1 VLSLYH
7 LLDPEVLANP
17 YPLFRRLRTEDPV
30 HWDPFL
36 HAWVVTRYPDVLEVL
51 LNFSADRTPTPA
63 QLDEMGLSSLSPI
76 ARVMVKQMLFLDAP
90 AHTRL
95 RGLSAK
101 AFTPARVE
109 ELRGHIT
116 DIVNQ
121 LLDGIQS
128 RGQMDV
134 IAELAEPLP
143 AIVTAE
149 MLGVPTEDHNKL
161 KVWSADFAEMLGNF
175 QHNPERY
182 PTVLKAVANL
192 TEYFQNAIREQRDR
206 PRAGLIHSLLTAEI
220 DGDRLTE
227 EEVIANCIVTMV
239 GGQETTTN
247 LIGNG
252 LLTLLRN
259 PAEME
264 KLRNDPA
271 LIPSA
276 VEEMLRYESPSQ
288 HTARMCP
295 SERTMGGKVIQKRQ
309 AVIAIMAA
317 ANRDPERFP
326 DPDRFDIT
334 RKDNRHLAFGY
345 AAHYCFGA
353 PLARVEGQVVF
364 EALLR
369 RIADITLEPAPIE
382 WRSNLGLRGLK
393 ALHVK
398 FAGQSARSSAGQSQ
412 DRSLPATPQPPAI
425 AATQAA
431 SPSSSARCPFDG
443 HDAQTMKSEAIKP
456 EGIKPEGSKEDK
468 QPELKRDAAKRDDV
482 KLSEKQELIRKYLQS
497 RVAHK
502 AEDAPAIARSERG
515 PAPLSFAQ
523 EQIWLHGQFA
533 KDLYNESVTVYRRGP
548 LDLATLRRSLAEI
561 IRRHEAWRTTFKAV
575 DGHPV
580 QIVQPPFEPSI
591 EAIDLRH
598 LEAAQREPEAL
609 RLAREQA
616 RAPFDMERGPLLR
629 AMLVQLDQE
638 EFQLYLFLHHIIFD
652 GFSIYRVFLPELVTV
667 YNAFLA
673 GKPSPLAEL
682 SLQYP
687 DFAHWQRES
696 LGSPQLNES
705 RAYWSSQLDGELPV
719 LELPTDRPR
728 PAVQS
733 FRGAMQRFAFSRE
746 LSDRLH
752 ELAKREHTS
761 FFTTILAGFAALL
774 RRYSGQQDLVIG
786 TVTSGRKRSELE
798 MLLGCFQNP
807 LALRL
812 KLAGD
817 PSFREL
823 LAHAREVT
831 LGALSHDDAP
841 FERLVEELSV
851 RRDTSRNPIFPVM
864 FSLVPPTAAFETGWD
879 LNQLDLEIGTAKFD
893 LDLELDD
900 RPEGL
905 LGRFVYST
913 DLFDASTMARMAGHF
928 QTMLEAIVA
937 DPEEKISRLP
947 MLTAAEKRQIAEWNS
962 TETEYPAAL
971 CMHELVD
978 AQAARTPSAI
988 AVEHADQR
996 LTYLELE
1003 QRANQLAQFLKR
1015 RGVGPESRVGICLR
1029 RSLELPVALLAVLK
1043 AGGACVPLDPA
1054 YPKERLTYM
1063 LEDSQTSLVLTQP
1076 GLLAE
1081 VTDFDA
1087 EVVALDADWKAFSG
1101 ESKEGVA
1108 SGVKPE
1114 NLAYIIYT
1122 SGSTGKPRGV
1132 LLSHLGLVNHNIAAI
1147 KLFDI
1152 TPADRMAQ
1160 FASISFDI
1168 AIEEIFPTW
1177 MAGAALVI
1185 REENASLAVGDFLRW
1200 VTERRVTVLDLP
1212 TAYWHELV
1220 GELSESTIGLPESLR
1235 MVIVGGEKASLAAL
1249 ATWHKLAGDRVRW
1262 VNTYG
1267 PTETSVIVTA
1277 FEPTNWKEIAAA
1289 LPIGRPIAN
1298 TKIHILDEQLQQ
1310 LPVGIPGDLFV
1321 AGPGLARG
1329 YLNRPEITAEK
1340 FIANPFSDQP
1350 GSRMYKTGDRARYLA
1365 SGEIEFAGRTDDQV
1379 KIRGYRVELKEIEA
1393 VLASFPG
1400 LREVVVVAREN
1411 GTDKHL
1417 AAYVVPSREQA
1428 PTGSELR
1435 LFLKQKLPH
1444 YMVPSAFVVLETMP
1458 KTPNG
1463 KVDRRGMPAPQPADF
1478 AEANEYVAPTDDLEN
1493 QLARIWAVVLGKDK
1507 IGIRDNFFDLG
1518 GHSLLAAR
1526 LMHRIEQTLGQRLPL
1541 AALLQAPTVEQFA
1554 AVLRQEG
1561 WSASWSSLV
1570 AIQGEGSRP
1579 PFFCV
1584 HGVGGNVVGFR
1595 DLARLM
1601 GPEQPFYA
1609 LQPEGLDGTRPCLTS
1624 VSEMAERYIKE
1635 IRRVQPEGPYR
1646 IGGYSFGGLV
1656 AYEMAQ
1662 QLRAQEQ
1669 EVSLLALFDTYPGK
1683 MESRSSQLRNLSKLS
1698 FKDAATFLVKKGSF
1712 VLMTLGKRLEL
1723 QMLPKALRNVRQA
1736 CAKAAAG
1743 YDVQPYAGQ
1752 VTLFRVKEKSVGS
1765 LNDPYAIWWRVAAGG
1780 VDLREISGDHLSLLK
1795 QPQVRFLAEELNR
1808 ALEASSNSPIE
1819 SPLVAA
1825 GSY

>member
-1 VLSLYH
+1 VSSSPKTPRMENRDSVLSLYH

-17 YPLFRRLRTEDPV
+17 YPLFHRLRSEDPV

-76 ARVMVKQMLFLDAP
+76 ARVMVKQMLFMDAP

-95 RGLSAK
+95 RGLSSK

-109 ELRGHIT
+109 ELRGHIQ

-128 RGQMDV
+128 KGEMDV
-134 IAELAEPLP
+134 IADLAEPLP

-149 MLGVPTEDHNKL
+149 LLGVPTSDHTQLKL
-161 KVWSADFAEMLGNF
+161 WSADFAEMLGNF

-182 PTVLKAVANL
+182 PRVLKAVASL
-192 TEYFQNAIREQRDR
+192 TEYFQNAIREQRQTPR
-206 PRAGLIHSLLTAEI
+206 PGLIHSLLTAEI

-252 LLTLLRN
+252 LLTLMRN

-264 KLRNDPA
+264 RLRNDSS

-295 SERTMGGKVIQKRQ
+295 SDREMGGKLIQKRQ
-309 AVIAIMAA
+309 AVIAVMAA

-326 DPDRFDIT
+326 NPDKFDIT

-345 AAHYCFGA
+345 AAHFCFGA

-369 RIADITLEPAPIE
+369 RFTDITLVPEPIE

-393 ALHVK
+393 SLRVK
-398 FAGQSARSSAGQSQ
+398 FGEQLKGASQ
-412 DRSLPATPQPPAI
+412 DRQPQQ
-425 AATQAA
+425 TQAA
-431 SPSSSARCPFDG
+431 PMPSPAKGRCPYEE
-443 HDAQTMKSEAIKP
+443 H
-456 EGIKPEGSKEDK
+456 GSALK
-468 QPELKRDAAKRDDV
+468 QEENQKGKRAGTQG
-482 KLSEKQELIRKYLQS
+482 EKQDLIRKYLQARIS
-497 RVAHK
+497 HK
-502 AEDAPAIARSERG
+502 ADDVAAIARSEEG

-533 KDLYNESVTVYRRGP
+533 KDLYNESVTVYRQGS
-548 LDLATLRRSLAEI
+548 LDLPTLQRSLAEI
-561 IRRHEAWRTTFKAV
+561 IRRHEAWRTTFKAI
-575 DGHPV
+575 DGRPV
-580 QIVQPPFEPSI
+580 QMVQPPFEPSI
-591 EAIDLRH
+591 EAVDLRH
-598 LEAAQREPEAL
+598 LASDQREPEGL
-609 RLAREQA
+609 RLARERA
-616 RAPFDMERGPLLR
+616 RASFDMERGPLLR
-629 AMLVQLDQE
+629 AMLVRLDE
-638 EFQLYLFLHHIIFD
+638 EQYRFYLFLHHIIFD

-673 GKPSPLAEL
+673 GKSSPLPDL
-682 SLQYP
+682 RLQYA
-687 DFAHWQRES
+687 DYAHWQREA
-696 LGSPQLNES
+696 LGNAQLNES
-705 RAYWSSQLDGELPV
+705 RAYWSAQLDGELPV

-728 PAVQS
+728 PAMQS
-733 FRGAMQRFAFSRE
+733 FRGAMQRFAFSRD
-746 LSDRLH
+746 LSNRLH
-752 ELAKREHTS
+752 QLAQRENTS

-774 RRYSGQQDLVIG
+774 RRYSSQQDFVIG

-798 MLLGCFQNP
+798 ALLGCFQNP

-812 KLAGD
+812 KLAGN
-817 PSFREL
+817 PTFREL
-823 LAHAREVT
+823 LGHAREVT

-851 RRDTSRNPIFPVM
+851 RRDTSRNPLFPVM
-864 FSLVPPTAAFETGWD
+864 FSLVPPTAAFEAGWD

-913 DLFDASTMARMAGHF
+913 DLFDASTMERMAGHF
-928 QTMLEAIVA
+928 ETMLEAIVA
-937 DPEEKISRLP
+937 DPEQRLSRLP
-947 MLTAAEKRQIAEWNS
+947 MLTAAEKQQLTDWNQTDAEFPR
-962 TETEYPAAL
+962 EL

-988 AVEHADQR
+988 AVEHGDQR
-996 LTYLELE
+996 LTYRELE
-1003 QRANQLAQFLKR
+1003 QRANQLAHFLKK

-1029 RSLELPVALLAVLK
+1029 RSLELPVALLGVLK

-1054 YPKERLTYM
+1054 YPKERLAYM

-1087 EVVALDADWKAFSG
+1087 EIVTLDADWDSFSG
-1101 ESKEGVA
+1101 ESSENVRGE
-1108 SGVKPE
+1108 VKPDD
-1114 NLAYIIYT
+1114 LAYVIYT

-1132 LLSHLGLVNHNIAAI
+1132 LLSHLGLVNHNTAAV
-1147 KLFDI
+1147 KLFGI

-1177 MAGAALVI
+1177 IAGAALVI
-1185 REENASLAVGDFLRW
+1185 REEDASLAVGDFLRW
-1200 VTERRVTVLDLP
+1200 VSQRGITALDLP

-1220 GELSESTIGLPESLR
+1220 GELAESTLQLPEGLR
-1235 MVIVGGEKASLAAL
+1235 IVIVGGEKASSAKLAA
-1249 ATWHKLAGDRVRW
+1249 WRKVAGTRVRW

-1277 FEPTNWKEIAAA
+1277 FEPKNAEEIPAI

-1298 TKIHILDEQLQQ
+1298 TKIHILDPNLQP
-1310 LPVGIPGDLFV
+1310 LPVGIPGDLYV

-1329 YLNRPEITAEK
+1329 YLNRPEVTAEK
-1340 FIANPFSDQP
+1340 FILDPFSSQP
-1350 GSRMYKTGDRARYLA
+1350 AARMYKTGDAARYLA
-1365 SGEIEFAGRTDDQV
+1365 NGDIEFAGRTDDQV
-1379 KIRGYRVELKEIEA
+1379 KIRGYRVELKEIES
-1393 VLASFPG
+1393 VLGSFAG
-1400 LREVVVVAREN
+1400 VREVVVVARESEGEKN
-1411 GTDKHL
+1411 L
-1417 AAYVVPSREQA
+1417 VAYVVPSREQT
-1428 PTGSELR
+1428 PTGGELR
-1435 LFLKQKLPH
+1435 SYLKQRLPH
-1444 YMVPSAFVVLETMP
+1444 YMVPSAFVLLEAMP

-1463 KVDRRGMPAPQPADF
+1463 KVDRRGMPAPKPADF
-1478 AEANEYVAPTDDLEN
+1478 TEPNEYIAPSDELET
-1493 QLARIWAVVLGKDK
+1493 QLTKIWGAVLGEDA

-1541 AALLQAPTVEQFA
+1541 AALLQAPTVEQLA
-1554 AVLRQEG
+1554 ALLRQEG

-1570 AIQGEGSRP
+1570 AIQAEGSRP

-1595 DLARLM
+1595 DLARHM
-1601 GPEQPFYA
+1601 GTDQPFYA
-1609 LQPEGLDGTRPCLTS
+1609 LQPQGLDGKRPCLSS
-1624 VSEMAERYIKE
+1624 VSEMAERYIRE

-1683 MESRSSQLRNLSKLS
+1683 MESRASQMRNLSKLPL
-1698 FKDAATFLVKKGSF
+1698 KEAVTFIVKKGSF
-1712 VLMTLGKRLEL
+1712 VLMTLRKRLEL
-1723 QMLPKALRNVRQA
+1723 RMLPRPLRNVRQA
-1736 CAKAAAG
+1736 CATAAGG
-1743 YDVQPYAGQ
+1743 YDVQPYDGQ
-1752 VTLFRVKEKSVGS
+1752 VTLFRVKEKSAGS
-1765 LNDPYAIWWRVAAGG
+1765 LDDPYAIWWRVAAGG
-1780 VDLREISGDHLSLLK
+1780 VDLREINGDHLSLLK
-1795 QPQVRFLAEELNR
+1795 EPQVRLLAEELND
-1808 ALEASSNSPIE
+1808 ALDHPSSSSPENS
-1819 SPLVAA
+1819 LVAA
-1825 GSY
+1825 VSY

>member
-1 VLSLYH
+1 VEDRDAKLSLYH
-7 LLDPEVLANP
+7 LLEPEVLANP
-17 YPLFRRLRTEDPV
+17 YPLFRRLRSEDPV

-76 ARVMVKQMLFLDAP
+76 ARVMVKQMLFMDAP

-95 RGLSAK
+95 RSLSSK

-109 ELRGHIT
+109 ELRGHIH
-116 DIVNQ
+116 DIVNH
-121 LLDGIQS
+121 LLDGIQAK
-128 RGQMDV
+128 GEMDV
-134 IAELAEPLP
+134 IADLAEPLP

-149 MLGVPTEDHNKL
+149 MLGVPTSDHTKL
-161 KVWSADFAEMLGNF
+161 KLWSADFAEMLGNF

-182 PTVLKAVANL
+182 PRVLKAVANL
-192 TEYFQNAIREQRDR
+192 TDYFQNAIREQREH
-206 PRAGLIHSLLTAEI
+206 PSEGLIHSLMTAEI

-264 KLRNDPA
+264 RLRNDYS

-295 SERTMGGKVIQKRQ
+295 SDREMGGKLIQKRQ
-309 AVIAIMAA
+309 AVIAVMAA

-345 AAHYCFGA
+345 AAHFCFGA

-369 RIADITLEPAPIE
+369 RIADFTLVPEPIE

-393 ALHVK
+393 SLRVK
-398 FAGQSARSSAGQSQ
+398 FGAQAQTESAERPEAAKAV
-412 DRSLPATPQPPAI
+412 PAVT
-425 AATQAA
+425 
-431 SPSSSARCPFDG
+431 SSSPGRCPYE
-443 HDAQTMKSEAIKP
+443 AQGSEV
-456 EGIKPEGSKEDK
+456 ERESKQQGRQD
-468 QPELKRDAAKRDDV
+468 
-482 KLSEKQELIRKYLQS
+482 LIRKYLQS
-497 RVAHK
+497 RTTHK
-502 AEDAPAIARSERG
+502 TIDTPPITHSDPG

-548 LDLATLRRSLAEI
+548 LDVPTLRRSLAEI
-561 IRRHEAWRTTFKAV
+561 IRRHEAWRTTFKAI
-575 DGHPV
+575 DGQPV
-580 QIVQPPFEPSI
+580 QIVQPPYEPSV
-591 EAIDLRH
+591 EAVDLRN
-598 LEAAQREPEAL
+598 LTQDQREPEAL

-616 RAPFDMERGPLLR
+616 RVPFDLERGPLLR
-629 AMLVQLDQE
+629 AMLVRLGE
-638 EFQLYLFLHHIIFD
+638 EDYRLYLFLHHIIFD

-667 YNAFLA
+667 YNAFRA
-673 GKPSPLAEL
+673 GQPSPLPDL
-682 SLQYP
+682 RMQYS

-696 LGSPQLNES
+696 LGSAQLDAS
-705 RAYWSSQLDGELPV
+705 RAYWSAQLDGELPV

-728 PAVQS
+728 PAMQS
-733 FRGAMQRFAFSRE
+733 FRGAMQRFAFSRN

-752 ELAKREHTS
+752 ELAQRENTS
-761 FFTTILAGFAALL
+761 FFTTILAGFTALL
-774 RRYSGQQDLVIG
+774 RRYSSQHDFVIG

-812 KLAGD
+812 KLTGD

-851 RRDTSRNPIFPVM
+851 RRDTSRNPLFPVM
-864 FSLVPPTAAFETGWD
+864 FSLVPPTAAFEPGWD

-913 DLFDASTMARMAGHF
+913 DLFDAASMERMAGHF
-928 QTMLEAIVA
+928 ETMLEAIVA
-937 DPEEKISRLP
+937 DPEQKISSLP
-947 MLTAAEKRQIAEWNS
+947 MLTAAEREQIVEWNR
-962 TETEYPAAL
+962 TETDFPHDR
-971 CMHELVD
+971 CMHELVE
-978 AQAARTPSAI
+978 AQAASTPNAV
-988 AVEHADQR
+988 AVEHADQH
-996 LTYLELE
+996 LTYRELE
-1003 QRANQLAQFLKR
+1003 QRAKQLAHFLRR
-1015 RGVGPESRVGICLR
+1015 RGVGIESRVGICLR

-1043 AGGACVPLDPA
+1043 AGGSCVPLDPA
-1054 YPKERLTYM
+1054 YPKERLAYM

-1087 EVVALDADWKAFSG
+1087 EIVTLDADWKSFAG
-1101 ESKEGVA
+1101 ESCENIG

-1114 NLAYIIYT
+1114 NLAYVIYT

-1132 LLSHLGLVNHNIAAI
+1132 LLSHLGLVNHNTAAV
-1147 KLFDI
+1147 KLFGI

-1177 MAGAALVI
+1177 IAGATLVI
-1185 REENASLAVGDFLRW
+1185 REEDASLAVGDFLRW
-1200 VTERRVTVLDLP
+1200 VRERNVTALDLP

-1220 GELSESTIGLPESLR
+1220 GELSESNFRLPESLR
-1235 MVIVGGEKASLAAL
+1235 IIIVGGEKASSAKLAAWR
-1249 ATWHKLAGDRVRW
+1249 TVGSRVRW

-1277 FEPTNWKEIAAA
+1277 FEPKSSEAIPPI

-1298 TKIHILDEQLQQ
+1298 TKIHILDRNLQP
-1310 LPVGIPGDLFV
+1310 LPVGIPGDLYV
-1321 AGPGLARG
+1321 SGPGLARG
-1329 YLNRPEITAEK
+1329 YLNRPEVTAEK
-1340 FIANPFSDQP
+1340 FVRDPFSSDP
-1350 GSRMYKTGDRARYLA
+1350 DARMYKTGDVARYLA
-1365 SGEIEFAGRTDDQV
+1365 NGEIEFAGRTDDQV
-1379 KIRGYRVELKEIEA
+1379 KIRGYRVELKEIES
-1393 VLASFPG
+1393 VLGTYAA

-1411 GTDKHL
+1411 EAGEKNL
-1417 AAYVVPSREQA
+1417 VAYVVPSREQV

-1435 LFLKQKLPH
+1435 AYLKQRLPH
-1444 YMVPSAFVVLETMP
+1444 YMVPSAFVLLEAMP

-1463 KVDRRGMPAPQPADF
+1463 KVDRRGMPAPKAADF
-1478 AEANEYVAPTDDLEN
+1478 TEPNEYVAPTDDLEK
-1493 QLARIWAVVLGKDK
+1493 QLTKIWATVLSKES

-1541 AALLQAPTVEQFA
+1541 AALLQAPTIEQFA
-1554 AVLRQEG
+1554 ALLRQEG

-1570 AIQGEGSRP
+1570 AIQPEGSRP

-1595 DLARLM
+1595 DLTRHM
-1601 GPEQPFYA
+1601 GQDQPFYA
-1609 LQPEGLDGTRPCLTS
+1609 LQPQGLDGKRPCLTS
-1624 VSEMAERYIKE
+1624 IPEMAERYIRE

-1669 EVSLLALFDTYPGK
+1669 EVAFLALFDTYPGK
-1683 MESRSSQLRNLSKLS
+1683 TESRASQMRNLSKIPL
-1698 FKDAATFLVKKGSF
+1698 KEAATFLVKKGSF
-1712 VLMTLGKRLEL
+1712 VLMTLRKRLEL
-1723 QMLPKALRNVRQA
+1723 QMLPRPLRNVRQA
-1736 CAKAAAG
+1736 CAKAAG
-1743 YDVQPYAGQ
+1743 EYEVQPYEGQ

-1795 QPQVRFLAEELNR
+1795 EPQVRLLAEELNHALDHSSASDR
-1808 ALEASSNSPIE
+1808 SLEAA
-1819 SPLVAA
+1819 V
-1825 GSY
+1825 SY

>member
-1 VLSLYH
+1 VSSSTKTPSRPESRDTALSLYH
-7 LLDPEVLANP
+7 LLEPEVLANP
-17 YPLFRRLRTEDPV
+17 YPLFRRLRSEDPV

-95 RGLSAK
+95 RGLSSK

-109 ELRGHIT
+109 ELRGHIQ
-116 DIVNQ
+116 DIVNS
-121 LLDGIQS
+121 LLDGIQPK
-128 RGQMDV
+128 GEMDV
-134 IAELAEPLP
+134 IADLAEPLP

-149 MLGVPTEDHNKL
+149 MLGVPTSDHPEL
-161 KVWSADFAEMLGNF
+161 KSWSADFAEMLGNF

-182 PTVLKAVANL
+182 PRVLKAVASL
-192 TEYFQNAIREQRDR
+192 TEYFQNAIREQREHPR
-206 PRAGLIHSLLTAEI
+206 PGLIHSLMTAEI
-220 DGDRLTE
+220 DGDRLTD

-259 PAEME
+259 PGEME
-264 KLRNDPA
+264 KLRNDPS

-295 SERTMGGKVIQKRQ
+295 SDQEMGGKLIKKRQ
-309 AVIAIMAA
+309 AVIAVMAA

-345 AAHYCFGA
+345 AAHFCFGA

-369 RIADITLEPAPIE
+369 RLTDLTLVPEPIE

-393 ALHVK
+393 ALKVK
-398 FAGQSARSSAGQSQ
+398 FGEESAAKSQ
-412 DRSLPATPQPPAI
+412 PRQQQMTPSVTTPVAQG
-425 AATQAA
+425 
-431 SPSSSARCPFDG
+431 RCPYE
-443 HDAQTMKSEAIKP
+443 AQESVQTKAKP
-456 EGIKPEGSKEDK
+456 SGTAESKQD
-468 QPELKRDAAKRDDV
+468 
-482 KLSEKQELIRKYLQS
+482 LIRKYLQS
-497 RVAHK
+497 RMAHK
-502 AEDAPAIARSERG
+502 VEDAPTIPRSEPG

-533 KDLYNESVTVYRRGP
+533 EGLYNESVTVYRRGP
-548 LDLATLRRSLAEI
+548 LDLPTLQRSFAEI
-561 IRRHEAWRTTFKAV
+561 IRRHEAWRTTFKAI
-575 DGHPV
+575 DGRPV
-580 QIVQPPFEPSI
+580 QIVQPPFELNI
-591 EAIDLRH
+591 EAVDLRD
-598 LEAAQREPEAL
+598 LAPEQREPEAL
-609 RLAREQA
+609 RLARERA
-616 RAPFDMERGPLLR
+616 RVPFEMEHGPLLR
-629 AMLVQLDQE
+629 TMLVRLGDE
-638 EFQLYLFLHHIIFD
+638 EYRLYLFLHHIIFD

-673 GKPSPLAEL
+673 GKSSPLPEL
-682 SLQYP
+682 RMQYS

-696 LGSPQLNES
+696 LDSAQLHAS
-705 RAYWSSQLDGELPV
+705 RSYWSAQLDGELPV
-719 LELPTDRPR
+719 LELPSDRPR
-728 PAVQS
+728 PATQS
-733 FRGAMQRFAFSRE
+733 FRGAMQRFAFSRD

-752 ELAKREHTS
+752 QLAQQENTS
-761 FFTTILAGFAALL
+761 FFTTILAGFTALL
-774 RRYSGQQDLVIG
+774 RRYSAQQDFVLG

-812 KLAGD
+812 KLEGD
-817 PSFREL
+817 PSFRDL

-851 RRDTSRNPIFPVM
+851 RRDTSRNPLFPVM

-905 LGRFVYST
+905 FGRFVYST
-913 DLFDASTMARMAGHF
+913 DLFDASTMERMAGHF

-937 DPEEKISRLP
+937 DPEQKISRLP
-947 MLTAAEKRQIAEWNS
+947 MLTAAEKQQLTDWNRTD
-962 TETEYPAAL
+962 TEFPSAL
-971 CMHELVD
+971 CMHELVE
-978 AQAARTPSAI
+978 AQAARTPNAI

-1003 QRANQLAQFLKR
+1003 QRANQLAHFLTR

-1054 YPKERLTYM
+1054 YPKERLAYM
-1063 LEDSQTSLVLTQP
+1063 LEDSKTSLVLTQP

-1087 EVVALDADWKAFSG
+1087 EIIALDPGWNSFFA
-1101 ESKEGVA
+1101 ESRENVRSA
-1108 SGVKPE
+1108 VKPE
-1114 NLAYIIYT
+1114 NLAYVIYT

-1132 LLSHLGLVNHNIAAI
+1132 LLSHRGLVNHNVAAV
-1147 KLFDI
+1147 KLFGI
-1152 TPADRMAQ
+1152 TSSDRMAQ

-1177 MAGAALVI
+1177 IAGAALVI
-1185 REENASLAVGDFLRW
+1185 REEDASLAVGDFLRW
-1200 VTERRVTVLDLP
+1200 VSDRSVTALDLP

-1220 GELSESTIGLPESLR
+1220 GELSESTLQLPESLR
-1235 MVIVGGEKASLAAL
+1235 MVIVGGEKASSAAL
-1249 ATWHKLAGDRVRW
+1249 AAWHKLAGSRVRW

-1267 PTETSVIVTA
+1267 PTETSVIVTS
-1277 FEPTNWKEIAAA
+1277 FEPENWEAIPPI

-1298 TKIHILDEQLQQ
+1298 TKIHILDEHLQP

-1340 FIANPFSDQP
+1340 FIGNPFSTEP
-1350 GSRMYKTGDRARYLA
+1350 GARMYQTGDRARYLA
-1365 SGEIEFAGRTDDQV
+1365 TGEIEFAGRTDDQV
-1379 KIRGYRVELKEIEA
+1379 KIRGYRVELKEIES
-1393 VLASFPG
+1393 VLGSYPG
-1400 LREVVVVAREN
+1400 VREVVVIARESAA
-1411 GTDKHL
+1411 GDKHL

-1435 LFLKQKLPH
+1435 SYLKQKLPH
-1444 YMVPSAFVVLETMP
+1444 YMVPSAFVLLEAMP

-1463 KVDRRGMPAPQPADF
+1463 KVDRRAMPTPKPADF
-1478 AEANEYVAPTDDLEN
+1478 TEPNEYIAPTDDLEKSLVKIWCAV
-1493 QLARIWAVVLGKDK
+1493 LAKEK

-1526 LMHRIEQTLGQRLPL
+1526 LMHRIEQTIGQRLPL

-1554 AVLRQEG
+1554 ALLRQEG

-1570 AIQGEGSRP
+1570 AIQPEGSRP

-1595 DLARLM
+1595 DLARHM
-1601 GPEQPFYA
+1601 GPDQPFYA
-1609 LQPEGLDGTRPCLTS
+1609 LQPQGLDGKRPCVTS
-1624 VSEMAERYIKE
+1624 VAEMAESYLRE

-1683 MESRSSQLRNLSKLS
+1683 MESRSSQLRNLRKLPL
-1698 FKDAATFLVKKGSF
+1698 KDAVSFIVKKGSF
-1712 VLMTLGKRLEL
+1712 VMMTLRKRLEL
-1723 QMLPKALRNVRQA
+1723 QMLPRALRNVRQA
-1736 CAKAAAG
+1736 CATAAAG
-1743 YDVQPYAGQ
+1743 YDVQPYDGQ
-1752 VTLFRVKEKSVGS
+1752 VTLFRVKEKSAGS
-1765 LNDPYAIWWRVAAGG
+1765 LDDPYAIWWRVAAGG

-1795 QPQVRFLAEELNR
+1795 EPQVRLLAEELND
-1808 ALEASSNSPIE
+1808 ALHHPSPSESS
-1819 SPLVAA
+1819 LVAA
-1825 GSY
+1825 VSY